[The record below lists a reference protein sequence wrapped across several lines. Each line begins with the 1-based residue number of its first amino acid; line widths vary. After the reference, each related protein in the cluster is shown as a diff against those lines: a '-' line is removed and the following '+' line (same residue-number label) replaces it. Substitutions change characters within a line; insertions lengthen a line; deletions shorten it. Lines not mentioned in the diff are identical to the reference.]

1 MSSQRPNPVF
11 SSDKVGVN
19 PTMALGDRARILLK
33 TLVENYISAGAPVG
47 SRVLS
52 RASGLDLS
60 AATVRNVMADLED
73 LGFIASPHT
82 SAGRIPTPKGYRFFV
97 DSLLTMQPLEQIDH
111 ARILSELAGAKA
123 QPGKIINHASR
134 LLSDLTHFAGI
145 VIAPRHPSN
154 RIRQIEFIS
163 LSEKRV
169 LLVLVTSDGN
179 VQNRILTTDRPYS
192 SAELLEAANTLNQN
206 FIGLELTQ
214 MRHRVHDELLRIRAD
229 LQALMAAALT
239 ASSEVL
245 MPSDSETV
253 ISGEKNLLEVDDLS
267 SNMRRLRELFDLFEQ
282 RTALVRL
289 LDLSNQ
295 AEGVRLYIG
304 QESGIA
310 TLDECSV
317 VTAPYQVKG
326 QVVGS
331 VGVIGPTRMAYDR
344 VIPIVDI
351 TAQLLSSALTEQAQA

>member
-1 MSSQRPNPVF
+1 MHPKSAAGIISASSK
-11 SSDKVGVN
+11 SSSAPMPLD
-19 PTMALGDRARILLK
+19 DRACVLLK
-33 TLVENYISAGAPVG
+33 TLVESYISDGAPVG

-82 SAGRIPTPKGYRFFV
+82 SAGRIPTPRGYRFFV
-97 DSLLTMQPLEQIDH
+97 DSLLTMQPLEQMDH
-111 ARILSELAGAKA
+111 ARILAELAGASA

-145 VIAPRHPSN
+145 VIAPRHTSK
-154 RIRQIEFIS
+154 RIRQIEFIA
-163 LSEKRV
+163 LSEQRV
-169 LLVLVTSDGN
+169 LLVLVTNDGN
-179 VQNRILTTDRPYS
+179 VQNRILTTDRAYS
-192 SAELLEAANTLNQN
+192 AAELTEAANTLNQN
-206 FIGLELTQ
+206 FVGLELEQ
-214 MRHRVHDELLRIRAD
+214 MRHRVHDELTRIRTD
-229 LQALMAAALT
+229 MQALMTAALT
-239 ASSEVL
+239 ASSEAL
-245 MPSDSETV
+245 MPRESETV
-253 ISGEKNLLEVDDLS
+253 ISGEKNLLDVHDLS

-282 RTALVRL
+282 RTSLVRL
-289 LDLSNQ
+289 LDLSHQ

-317 VTAPYQVKG
+317 VTAPYQVEG

-351 TAQLLSSALTEQAQA
+351 TARLLSSALTEQAQG

>member
-1 MSSQRPNPVF
+1 MVKQHVHAIF
-11 SSDKVGVN
+11 STPAAAAQSATPLD
-19 PTMALGDRARILLK
+19 DRARVLLK
-33 TLVENYISAGAPVG
+33 TLVESYIAEGAPVG

-82 SAGRIPTPKGYRFFV
+82 SAGRVPTPRGYRFFV
-97 DSLLTMQPLEQIDH
+97 DSLLTMQPLEQMDQ
-111 ARILSELAGAKA
+111 ARIVSELIGAQA
-123 QPGKIINHASR
+123 QPGQIINQASR

-145 VIAPRHPSN
+145 VIAPRLTST
-154 RIRQIEFIS
+154 RIRQVEFIA

-192 SAELLEAANTLNQN
+192 ASELLEAANTLNQN
-206 FIGLELTQ
+206 FVGLELEQ
-214 MRHRVHDELLRIRAD
+214 MRHRVHDELTRIRTD
-229 LQALMAAALT
+229 MQALMTAALT
-239 ASSEVL
+239 ASSEAL
-245 MPSDSETV
+245 MPRESETV
-253 ISGEKNLLEVDDLS
+253 ISGEKNLLDVEDLS

-282 RTALVRL
+282 RTSLVRL
-289 LDLSNQ
+289 LDLSQQ
-295 AEGVRLYIG
+295 AAGVRLYIG

-317 VTAPYQVKG
+317 VTAPYQVED
-326 QVVGS
+326 QIVGS

-351 TAQLLSSALTEQAQA
+351 TARLLSSALTEQAQA

>member
-1 MSSQRPNPVF
+1 MPSRQPPGITTASSANPL
-11 SSDKVGVN
+11 D
-19 PTMALGDRARILLK
+19 DRACVLLK
-33 TLVENYISAGAPVG
+33 TLVESYIAEGAPVG

-82 SAGRIPTPKGYRFFV
+82 SAGRIPTPRGYRFFV
-97 DSLLTMQPLEQIDH
+97 DSLLTMQPLEQMDH
-111 ARILSELAGAKA
+111 ARILAELASAKA
-123 QPGKIINHASR
+123 QPGQIINQASR
-134 LLSDLTHFAGI
+134 LLSDLTQFAGI
-145 VIAPRHPSN
+145 VIAPRHPST
-154 RIRQIEFIS
+154 RIRQIEFIA
-163 LSEKRV
+163 LSDQRV

-179 VQNRILTTDRPYS
+179 VQNRILTTDRAYS
-192 SAELLEAANTLNQN
+192 SAELIEAANTLNQN
-206 FIGLELTQ
+206 FVGLELEQ
-214 MRHRVHDELLRIRAD
+214 MRHRVHDELTRIRAD
-229 LQALMAAALT
+229 MQALMAAALT
-239 ASSEVL
+239 ASSEAL
-245 MPSDSETV
+245 MPRESETV
-253 ISGEKNLLEVDDLS
+253 ISGEKNLLDVEDLS

-282 RTALVRL
+282 RTSLVRL
-289 LDLSNQ
+289 LDLSQQ
-295 AEGVRLYIG
+295 AAGVSLYIG

-317 VTAPYQVKG
+317 VTAPYQVEG

-351 TAQLLSSALTEQAQA
+351 TARLLSSALTEQAH

>member
-1 MSSQRPNPVF
+1 MVKQHARAILTAQTPANQSARPL
-11 SSDKVGVN
+11 D
-19 PTMALGDRARILLK
+19 DRACVLLK
-33 TLVENYISAGAPVG
+33 TLVESYIAEGAPVG

-60 AATVRNVMADLED
+60 AATVRNVMSDLED

-82 SAGRIPTPKGYRFFV
+82 SAGRIPTPRGYRFFV
-97 DSLLTMQPLEQIDH
+97 DSLLTMQPLEQMDQ
-111 ARILSELAGAKA
+111 ARIVSELIGAQA
-123 QPGKIINHASR
+123 HPGQIINQASR

-145 VIAPRHPSN
+145 VIAPRHAST
-154 RIRQIEFIS
+154 RIRQVEFIA

-192 SAELLEAANTLNQN
+192 PSELLEAANTLNQN
-206 FIGLELTQ
+206 FVGLELDQ
-214 MRHRVHDELLRIRAD
+214 MRHRVHDELTRIRTD
-229 LQALMAAALT
+229 MQALMAAALT
-239 ASSEVL
+239 ASSEAL
-245 MPSDSETV
+245 MPRESETI
-253 ISGEKNLLEVDDLS
+253 ISGEKNLLDVDDLS

-282 RTALVRL
+282 RTSLVRL
-289 LDLSNQ
+289 LDLSHQ

-317 VTAPYQVKG
+317 VTAPYQVEG

-351 TAQLLSSALTEQAQA
+351 TARLLSSALTEQAQA